1 MRPASAVLLYFLTGT
16 LLLGGCSTG
25 PRTTPLRFQEDYRL
39 SRDGALGYR
48 LPAGWFD
55 VTADSQATGRAIWLV
70 RNDYGASITVEE
82 VYLMARAEGEL
93 GEEPLLHLAQL
104 TLPLVAGAR
113 LARVE
118 TQPEV
123 FRLNGREYCAYELV
137 TRDRSEYLRVVL
149 FKARRRVYA
158 VTFYRDGT
166 EVAAAGIGAV
176 QEPFLRTLRW

>member
-1 MRPASAVLLYFLTGT
+1 MRSPELVRHLALALMLA
-16 LLLGGCSTG
+16 GCSSAPETVRVQFHG
-25 PRTTPLRFQEDYRL
+25 DYHR
-39 SRDGALGYR
+39 SRDGTLGYR

-70 RNDYGASITVEE
+70 LNDYGASITVEE

-113 LARVE
+113 SAGVLQ
-118 TQPEV
+118 QPKR

-137 TRDRSEYLRVVL
+137 SREGSEHLRVVL
-149 FKARRRVYA
+149 FRARHRVYA
-158 VTFYRDGT
+158 VTFYGDGT
-166 EVAAAGIGAV
+166 EASAVALGALE
-176 QEPFLRTLRW
+176 EPFLRMLRW